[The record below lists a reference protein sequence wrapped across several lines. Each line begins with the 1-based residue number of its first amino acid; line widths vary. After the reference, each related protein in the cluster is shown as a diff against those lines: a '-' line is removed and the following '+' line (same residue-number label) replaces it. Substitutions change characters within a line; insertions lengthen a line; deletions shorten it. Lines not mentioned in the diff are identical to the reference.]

1 MKAETDWGRVEQKN
15 QQKHFSVSE
24 GAAMPPRT
32 RLARHRARPAT
43 AALAAVTVLAG
54 LLAGAV
60 PSASAATAAAADDP
74 APVLVDRFEGEV
86 PFANQPADGIFTWG
100 GDSDDPPT
108 LALKDRAD
116 APEGAKVLEGTYN
129 ISGYGGLSHDF
140 AADQP
145 AHDWSAHKGIR
156 FWWYGQNTAPLPPG
170 SGKRINFEIKDG
182 GANGEASEL
191 WTTSFTDDWEG
202 WHQVEIPFT
211 DFTYRTDYQPVGGID
226 QVLGLDEMW
235 GYAVTLPTGAP
246 GSFAMD
252 GVELYGKAD
261 AALKA
266 SVVTDAA
273 VHTVK
278 EGGTADIDVSVAT
291 TGSVPI
297 EEPVTVAYATKGGS
311 AEAGKDYTP
320 VTGTYTFPAGTASGT
335 SHRISVATR
344 KDGAAESAETIP
356 LELTVTGAKPP
367 KENPQVVIDAHGLPY
382 LDPKLPVKKRVAD
395 LLSRMSPA
403 EKAGQ
408 MTQAERNALK
418 SQGDIAAYD
427 LGSLLSG
434 GGSVPTP
441 NTPEAW
447 AKMVDAYQLRAQATR
462 FQIPLIYGVDAVHG
476 HNNVIGSTIMPHNIG
491 IGAGRDPK
499 LAERTGAVTADEVRA
514 TGIPWDFA
522 PCLCVTRDERWG
534 RSYESYGE
542 DPALVESMETVIQGM
557 QGSASG
563 KDLHRNDKVLATA
576 KHYVGDGGT
585 EFGSSTTGS
594 YTIDQG
600 VTKVTRQEL
609 EAVHLAPFEEAVKR
623 GVGTVMPSY
632 SSLDILGDDQ
642 GPVKMHADAEMI
654 NGVLKD
660 RMGFE
665 GFVISDWQA
674 IDQIP
679 GDYAS
684 DVRTSVNAGLDMIMV
699 PTAYQDFT
707 KTLQDEVT
715 AGRISQARIDD
726 AVTRILTQ
734 KFRLGLFEKPYADTT
749 DIDQVGSAGHRAVA
763 REAAA
768 KSQVLL
774 KNDGGVL
781 PLKASQKVYVAGS
794 NADNIGN
801 QAGGWTVS
809 WQGSSGRITTGT
821 TILEAMK
828 KDATDAASVT
838 YSKDAS
844 ASTDGYDVGVVVVGE
859 TPYAEGIGDVG
870 NGNDLELTAADKA
883 AIDKV
888 CAAMKCAVLV
898 VSGRPQLIGDRLGDI
913 DALVASWLPG
923 TEGDGVADVLYG
935 KRAFTGQLPV
945 TWPKSESQLPINVGD
960 ATYDPQFPYGWGLT
974 TLKKAPTGGELTLGA
989 LAVAAQL
996 AEKAGLGKSEAGRA
1010 IVDQARLLV
1019 QQKAGGK
1026 PTAAVSKP
1034 FADADHLLLTG
1045 DLTGAVAKL
1054 RTAYRAVQR

>member
-1 MKAETDWGRVEQKN
+1 
-15 QQKHFSVSE
+15 
-24 GAAMPPRT
+24 MPPRT
-32 RLARHRARPAT
+32 RHRARPAT
-43 AALAAVTVLAG
+43 AALAAATVLAG

-60 PSASAATAAAADDP
+60 PSAAAPAAADDP
-74 APVLVDRFEGEV
+74 APVAVDRFEGEV
-86 PFANQPADGIFTWG
+86 PFAAQPAEGIFTWG
-100 GDSDDPPT
+100 GDADDPPA
-108 LALKDRAD
+108 LALKERAD
-116 APEGAKVLEGTYN
+116 APEGAKVLEGTYD
-129 ISGYGGLSHDF
+129 ISGYGGLSHDY

-170 SGKRINFEIKDG
+170 SGKKISFEIKDG

-202 WHQVEIPFT
+202 WHQVEIPFA
-211 DFTYRTDYQPVGGID
+211 DFTYRGDYQPVGGID
-226 QVLGLDEMW
+226 QILGLDQMW
-235 GYAVTLPTGAP
+235 GYALTLPTGAP

-273 VHTVK
+273 VHPVK
-278 EGGTADIDVSVAT
+278 QGGTADIDLSVAT
-291 TGSVPI
+291 TGSVPL
-297 EEPVTVAYATKGGS
+297 EEPVTVGYETKGGS
-311 AEAGKDYTP
+311 AGSGTDYTP
-320 VTGTYTFPAGTASGT
+320 VSGTYTFPAGTASGT
-335 SHRISVATR
+335 SHRVSVTTKKVA
-344 KDGAAESAETIP
+344 GAASAKTVP

-382 LDPKLPVKKRVAD
+382 QNPKLPVKQRVAD

-408 MTQAERNALK
+408 MTQAERNALS

-441 NTPEAW
+441 NTAAAW
-447 AKMVDAYQLRAQATR
+447 AKMVDSYQLRAQATR

-476 HNNVIGSTIMPHNIG
+476 HNNVIGSTIMPHNVG
-491 IGAGRDPK
+491 LGATRDPE
-499 LAERTGAVTADEVRA
+499 LAGRTGAVTASEVRA

-522 PCLCVTRDERWG
+522 PCLCVSRDDRWG
-534 RSYESYGE
+534 RAYESYGE
-542 DPALVESMETVIQGM
+542 DPALVESLETVIQGM
-557 QGSASG
+557 QGAASG
-563 KDLHRNDKVLATA
+563 KDLDRNDKVLATA

-585 EFGSSTTGS
+585 EYGSSTTGS
-594 YTIDQG
+594 YPIDQG

-623 GVGTVMPSY
+623 GIGTVMPSY
-632 SSLDILGDDQ
+632 SSLDILGDDK

-699 PTAYQDFT
+699 PTAYKDFT
-707 KTLQDEVT
+707 RTLQDEVT
-715 AGRISQARIDD
+715 SGRIGQARIDD
-726 AVTRILTQ
+726 AVSRILTQ
-734 KFRLGLFEKPYADTT
+734 KFRLGLFEKPYADTGNL
-749 DIDQVGSAGHRAVA
+749 DKVGSAEHRAVA

-768 KSQVLL
+768 ESQVLL

-781 PLKASQKVYVAGS
+781 PLKPSQKVYVAGS
-794 NADNIGN
+794 NADDIGN

-809 WQGSSGRITTGT
+809 WQGSSGDITPGT
-821 TILEAMK
+821 TILSAMK
-828 KDATDAASVT
+828 KDAASLT

-844 ASTDGYDVGVVVVGE
+844 DATDGYDVGVVVVGE
-859 TPYAEGIGDVG
+859 TPYAEGVGDVG
-870 NGNDLELTAADKA
+870 NGHDLELSAADKA
-883 AIDKV
+883 AVDKV
-888 CAAMKCAVLV
+888 CAAMKCAVLI

-923 TEGDGVADVLYG
+923 SEGDGVADVLFG

-945 TWPKSESQLPINVGD
+945 TWPKSEAQLPINVGD
-960 ATYDPQFPYGWGLT
+960 AAYDPQFPYGWGLT
-974 TLKKAPTGGELTLGA
+974 TLRKPPAGGELTLAA
-989 LAVAAQL
+989 LALAAQV
-996 AEKAGLGKSEAGRA
+996 AERTGLGRTDVGRT
-1010 IVDQARLLV
+1010 IVGQARLLV
-1019 QQKAGGK
+1019 QQKTGGK
-1026 PTAAVSKP
+1026 LGEAVSKP
-1034 FADADHLLLTG
+1034 FAEADHLLLTG

-1054 RTAYRAVQR
+1054 RTAYRAG

>member
-1 MKAETDWGRVEQKN
+1 M
-15 QQKHFSVSE
+15 
-24 GAAMPPRT
+24 PRT
-32 RLARHRARPAT
+32 PHTRPLNRARPAT

-60 PSASAATAAAADDP
+60 PSAAAAGDEP

-86 PFANQPADGIFTWG
+86 PLGNPPADSLFTWG
-100 GDSDDPPT
+100 GDADDHPV
-108 LALKDRAD
+108 LEFKERAD
-116 APEGAKVLEGTYN
+116 APEGAKVLQGTYD
-129 ISGYGGLSHDF
+129 ISAWGGLSHEF
-140 AADQP
+140 AVDQP
-145 AHDWSAHKGIR
+145 PENWTAHKGIR

-182 GANGEASEL
+182 GANGGASEL

-202 WHQVEIPFT
+202 WHQVEIPFA
-211 DFTYRTDYQPVGGID
+211 DFVYRADYQPVGGID

-235 GYAVTLPTGAP
+235 GYALTLPPGAP
-246 GSFAMD
+246 GAFAMD
-252 GVELYGKAD
+252 AVELYGKAD
-261 AALKA
+261 PALKS
-266 SVVTDAA
+266 SVVIDSA
-273 VHTVK
+273 VHPVK
-278 EGGTADIDVSVAT
+278 EGGTADIRISVAT
-291 TGSVPI
+291 TGSVPV
-297 EEPVTVAYATKGGS
+297 EEPVTVAYTTQGGS
-311 AEAGKDYTP
+311 AESGKDYTP
-320 VTGTYTFPAGTASGT
+320 VSGTHTFPAGTASGT
-335 SHRISVATR
+335 THTVSVATR
-344 KDGAAESAETIP
+344 KDGGAESAETVP

-382 LDPKLPVKKRVAD
+382 QNAKLPVKKRVED

-408 MTQAERNALK
+408 MTQAERNALR

-441 NTPEAW
+441 NTAAAW

-499 LAERTGAVTADEVRA
+499 LAEKTGAVTASEVRA

-522 PCLCVTRDERWG
+522 PCVCVTRDERWG
-534 RSYESYGE
+534 RSYEAYGE
-542 DPALVESMETVIQGM
+542 DPALVEAMETVITGM
-557 QGSASG
+557 QGHASG
-563 KDLHRNDKVLATA
+563 KDLARSDKVLASA
-576 KHYVGDGGT
+576 KHFVGDGGT

-594 YTIDQG
+594 YPIDQG
-600 VTKVTRQEL
+600 ITKVTREEL
-609 EAVHLAPFEEAVKR
+609 EAVHLSPFAESVKR

-632 SSLDILGDDQ
+632 SSLDILGDDV
-642 GPVKMHADAEMI
+642 GPVKMHANAEMI

-699 PTAYQDFT
+699 PTRYQEFT
-707 KTLQDEVT
+707 ETLQDEVT
-715 AGRISQARIDD
+715 AGRIGQARIDD
-726 AVTRILTQ
+726 AVSRILTQ
-734 KFRLGLFEKPYADTT
+734 KFRLGLFEKPYADASNL
-749 DIDQVGSAGHRAVA
+749 DKVGSADHRAVA

-774 KNDGGVL
+774 KNDGAVL
-781 PLKASQKVYVAGS
+781 PLQPSQKVYVAGS
-794 NADNIGN
+794 NADDLGN

-809 WQGSSGRITTGT
+809 WQGASGRTTTGT
-821 TILEAMK
+821 TILEGIRK
-828 KDATDAASVT
+828 NNASAT

-844 ASTDGYDVGVVVVGE
+844 AATDGYDVGVVVVGE

-870 NGNDLELTAADKA
+870 NGHDLELTAADQA
-883 AIDKV
+883 AVDKV
-888 CAAMKCAVLV
+888 CAAMKCAVLI
-898 VSGRPQLIGDRLGDI
+898 VSGRPQLIGDKLGDI

-935 KRAFTGQLPV
+935 KKAFTGQLPV

-960 ATYDPQFPYGWGLT
+960 AAYDPQFPYGWGLT
-974 TLKKAPTGGELTLGA
+974 TLKKVPGGGELTLTA
-989 LAVAAQL
+989 LAAAAHL
-996 AEKAGLGKSEAGRA
+996 AEKAHLGKTPAGKA

-1026 PTAAVSKP
+1026 PTAAVSEP
-1034 FADADHLLLTG
+1034 FAEADHLLLTG

-1054 RTAYRAVQR
+1054 RTAYRAA

>member
-1 MKAETDWGRVEQKN
+1 M
-15 QQKHFSVSE
+15 
-24 GAAMPPRT
+24 PRT
-32 RLARHRARPAT
+32 PQVRARHRARPAT
-43 AALAAVTVLAG
+43 AALAAATVLAS

-60 PSASAATAAAADDP
+60 PSAAADDGGP

-86 PFANQPADGIFTWG
+86 PLGNPPADSLFTWG
-100 GDSDDPPT
+100 GDADDHP
-108 LALKDRAD
+108 ALTFAERAD
-116 APEGAKVLEGTYN
+116 APEGSKVLQGTYD
-129 ISGYGGLSHDF
+129 ISAWGGLSHEF
-140 AADQP
+140 AVDQP
-145 AHDWSAHKGIR
+145 PKDWTAHKGIR

-182 GANGEASEL
+182 GANGGASEL

-202 WHQVEIPFT
+202 WHQVEIPFA
-211 DFTYRTDYQPVGGID
+211 DFVYRADYQPVGGID
-226 QVLGLDEMW
+226 QVLGLNEMW

-252 GVELYGKAD
+252 AVELYGKAD
-261 AALKA
+261 PALKS
-266 SVVTDAA
+266 SVVVDSA
-273 VHTVK
+273 VHTVE
-278 EGGTADIDVSVAT
+278 EGGTAAIEISVAT
-291 TGSVPI
+291 TGSAPI
-297 EEPVTVAYATKGGS
+297 EEPVTVAYTTKGGS
-311 AEAGKDYTP
+311 AEAGKDYAA
-320 VTGTYTFPAGTASGT
+320 VTGTHTFPAGTASGT
-335 SHRISVATR
+335 THTVSVATV
-344 KDGAAESAETIP
+344 KDKGAESAETIP
-356 LELTVTGAKPP
+356 LELAITGAKAP

-382 LDPKLPVKKRVAD
+382 QNAKLPVKKRVAD
-395 LLSRMSPA
+395 LLARMSPA

-408 MTQAERNALK
+408 MTQAERNALR
-418 SQGDIAAYD
+418 SQGDIATYD

-499 LAERTGAVTADEVRA
+499 LAGKTGAVTANEVRA

-522 PCLCVTRDERWG
+522 PCVCVTRDERWG
-534 RSYESYGE
+534 RSYEAYGE
-542 DPALVESMETVIQGM
+542 DPALVEAMETVITGM
-557 QGSASG
+557 QGSPSG
-563 KDLHRNDKVLATA
+563 TDLDRNDKVLASA
-576 KHYVGDGGT
+576 KHFVGDGGT
-585 EFGSSTTGS
+585 EFGSSTTGA

-600 VTKVTRQEL
+600 VTKVTREEL
-609 EAVHLAPFEEAVKR
+609 EAVHLAPFTESVKR

-632 SSLDILGDDQ
+632 SSLDVIGDDA
-642 GPVKMHADAEMI
+642 GPVKMHANAEMI

-707 KTLQDEVT
+707 KTLQAEVT
-715 AGRISQARIDD
+715 AGRISEARIDD
-726 AVTRILTQ
+726 AVSRILTQ

-749 DIDQVGSAGHRAVA
+749 NLDEVGSAGHRAVA

-774 KNDGGVL
+774 KNDGAVL

-794 NADNIGN
+794 NADDLGN
-801 QAGGWTVS
+801 QAGGWTIS
-809 WQGSSGRITTGT
+809 WQGASGATTTGT
-821 TILEAMK
+821 TILKGIEK
-828 KDATDAASVT
+828 NTSSATF
-838 YSKDAS
+838 SKDAS
-844 ASTDGYDVGVVVVGE
+844 APTEGYDAGVVVVGE
-859 TPYAEGIGDVG
+859 KPYAEGIGDVG
-870 NGNDLELTAADKA
+870 NGHDLEISDADKK
-883 AIDKV
+883 AIDTV
-888 CAAMKCAVLV
+888 CAAMKCAVLI
-898 VSGRPQLIGDRLGDI
+898 VSGRPQLIADRLGAI

-960 ATYDPQFPYGWGLT
+960 TAYDPQFPYGWGLT
-974 TLKKAPTGGELTLGA
+974 TLKKVPTGGEATLTG
-989 LAVAAQL
+989 LAVAASL
-996 AEKAGLGKSEAGRA
+996 AERAGLGKTTAGKE
-1010 IVDQARLLV
+1010 IVDRARLLV

-1026 PTAAVSKP
+1026 LTAAVSKP
-1034 FADADHLLLTG
+1034 FAEADHLLLTG

-1054 RTAYRAVQR
+1054 RTAYRAV